1 MEKRIEDDEI
11 WIGCL
16 SLNEHG
22 DDLVFKEKLD
32 DAISAISCIADDD
45 EDEALMLLMHAV
57 VFQTAFRYAD
67 EDPDTWLPKMNETI
81 TDLARMHYTAEKRRD
96 HSRPTFFSFLK
107 LPL

>member
-1 MEKRIEDDEI
+1 MEKSVEDDEI
-11 WIGCL
+11 WTGCL

-22 DDLVFKEKLD
+22 DDLVFKEKLED
-32 DAISAISCIADDD
+32 VVSAVTHIADN

-67 EDPDTWLPKMNETI
+67 ENPDTWLPKMNETI
-81 TDLARMHYTAEKRRD
+81 TDLARMHYMAEKRRD